1 MPEKLLKPEKV
12 AWHARVK
19 DGTQDEY
26 KRRHDEI
33 WQSMREVLTGA
44 GIVNYTVWEVNGEL
58 FGYYECLYGAEYA
71 ARVQAESPVVDEW
84 NEYMK
89 DILFMDFDP
98 DTGVTPPL
106 KKMFE
111 FN

>member
-1 MPEKLLKPEKV
+1 MEKLIKPEKV
-12 AWHARVK
+12 AWHARLK
-19 DGTQDEY
+19 EGSQTEY

-33 WQSMREVLTGA
+33 WDSMKEVLTAA
-44 GIVNYTVWEVNGEL
+44 GIVNYTVWETNGEL

-71 ARVQAESPVVDEW
+71 ARVQAESAVVDEW

-98 DTGVTPPL
+98 ETGVTPPL
-106 KKMFE
+106 KKMFD